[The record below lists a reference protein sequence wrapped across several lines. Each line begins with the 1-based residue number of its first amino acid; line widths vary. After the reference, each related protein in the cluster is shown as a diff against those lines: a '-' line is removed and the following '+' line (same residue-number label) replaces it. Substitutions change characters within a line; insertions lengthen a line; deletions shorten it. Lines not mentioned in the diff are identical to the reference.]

1 MKYKVKHSKEF
12 KKGLKKLK
20 YDTKSIDLA
29 NSIIT
34 KLANDEPLDK
44 KHKDHNL
51 TGKYE
56 GFRECHIKPDL
67 LLIYKKEED
76 ILILTCLAIGSH
88 SELF

>member
-1 MKYKVKHSKEF
+1 MYIFKPASRF
-12 KKGLKKLK
+12 KKQYRKLNNDDK
-20 YDTKSIDLA
+20 ARAKAIID
-29 NSIIT
+29 
-34 KLANDEPLDK
+34 KLLNDEPLDK

>member
-12 KKGLKKLK
+12 KKRLKKLK

>member
-1 MKYKVKHSKEF
+1 MYIFKPASRF
-12 KKGLKKLK
+12 KKQYRKLNNDDK
-20 YDTKSIDLA
+20 ARAKALID
-29 NSIIT
+29 
-34 KLANDEPLDK
+34 KLLNDEPLDK
-44 KHKDHNL
+44 STKI
-51 TGKYE
+51 GQYE